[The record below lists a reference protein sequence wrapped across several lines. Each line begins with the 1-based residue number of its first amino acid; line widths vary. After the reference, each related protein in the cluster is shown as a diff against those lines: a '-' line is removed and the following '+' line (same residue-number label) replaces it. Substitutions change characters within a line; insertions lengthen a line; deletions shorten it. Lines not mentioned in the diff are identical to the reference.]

1 MERDGVVAR
10 VRNPAVNSELL
21 QEVYKRN
28 MEGATMDDVIERL
41 RLRTVPSKYTRS
53 IHSWTDGI
61 TLFTYTDTI

>member
-10 VRNPAVNSELL
+10 VRNPAINSELL
-21 QEVYKRN
+21 QEVYKWN

-41 RLRTVPSKYTRS
+41 RLRTVPSKYTGS

>member
-21 QEVYKRN
+21 QEVYKWN
-28 MEGATMDDVIERL
+28 MEDATMDDVIERL
-41 RLRTVPSKYTRS
+41 RLRTVPSKYTGS